1 MENHVLQGFHDEP
14 EARLA
19 RLQKLRVKKNREG
32 MRYRDQRD
40 QKVNSSFMKNTR
52 CSGPNT

>member
-19 RLQKLRVKKNREG
+19 RLQKLRVKKNREE
-32 MRYRDQRD
+32 MRYQRD